1 MKQLQRPEL
10 AAGLVWGFGG
20 NREKGGKREGLRWP
34 VSANVSICGAKT
46 GEVRM
51 VYKVAVTILAIGFG
65 SVTKSAGVSL
75 PTIVPS

>member
-1 MKQLQRPEL
+1 M
-10 AAGLVWGFGG
+10 
-20 NREKGGKREGLRWP
+20 
-34 VSANVSICGAKT
+34 SANVSICGAKT

-51 VYKVAVTILAIGFG
+51 VYMVAVTVLAIGFG